1 VYQDVIIAGFGG
13 QGVLLIGNVLAQ
25 VAMQAGQNVTFMPVY
40 GVEMRG
46 GTANCTVVLA
56 DEEIGSP
63 VIHSPMSLIVM
74 NQPSLTKFL
83 PRLRSGGVLVVNSS
97 LVDTSQIQE
106 QGIHM
111 APIAANDI
119 ADDLGTVKMAN
130 IVALGA
136 WIKATNALP
145 LDSVREVV
153 ASLFAA
159 KGEKLIQANDQALI
173 RGAEAA
179 AQAGHGAQI
188 QAEGKL

>member
-1 VYQDVIIAGFGG
+1 
-13 QGVLLIGNVLAQ
+13 
-25 VAMQAGQNVTFMPVY
+25 
-40 GVEMRG
+40 
-46 GTANCTVVLA
+46 
-56 DEEIGSP
+56 
-63 VIHSPMSLIVM
+63 
-74 NQPSLTKFL
+74 
-83 PRLRSGGVLVVNSS
+83 
-97 LVDTSQIQE
+97 VDTSQIQE